1 MPTMTEPDLQLMTV
15 ADVADRLR
23 ISTRQ
28 VWRLIADGE
37 LETVRIGSRAV
48 RVPTASVVA
57 YVARQREREKDR
69 W

>member
-1 MPTMTEPDLQLMTV
+1 MPTMTEPELQLLTV

-28 VWRLIADGE
+28 VWRLIADDE

-48 RVPTASVVA
+48 RVPASSVKA
-57 YVARQREREKDR
+57 YLARQVEREKDR